1 MLLTVAIFFLL
12 LAIVAGVMSLTI
24 KGPLVPI
31 LFVVSLI
38 MFIWSGIMHLRER
51 RRGQRR

>member
-12 LAIVAGVMSLTI
+12 VAIIAGILAMTV

-31 LFVVSLI
+31 MFAVALV
-38 MFIWSGIMHLRER
+38 MFIWTGIMHLRER
-51 RRGQRR
+51 RRGTRR